1 MGEDISSLGSK
12 EVMIERRVLFRMD
25 LPHRKSIG
33 VKAKPNR
40 TVRDVFKPILNKYG
54 FKLDN
59 ITVQLVGWTEVGA
72 KRKWKWGMWQLWGET
87 SLLDKMFATLMLRF
101 V

>member
-1 MGEDISSLGSK
+1 MKIYFELQPLDLGEDISSLGSK

-59 ITVQLVGWTEVGA
+59 ITVQLVG
-72 KRKWKWGMWQLWGET
+72 
-87 SLLDKMFATLMLRF
+87 
-101 V
+101 

>member
-1 MGEDISSLGSK
+1 
-12 EVMIERRVLFRMD
+12 MIERRVLFRMD
-25 LPHRKSIG
+25 LPNRKSIG

-40 TVRDVFKPILNKYG
+40 TIRDVFKPILNKYG

-59 ITVQLVGWTEVGA
+59 IFVQLVSILKNKLFTLDNIFFE
-72 KRKWKWGMWQLWGET
+72 MQLLINIT
-87 SLLDKMFATLMLRF
+87 